1 MARINNTTTFPITAP
16 ASDDL
21 VIGTDVSDTTNSADG
36 ETVNFKFS
44 DILGLS
50 PTATEFVQVY
60 EPDGTS
66 SSVDFALPDSAVFG
80 GVVFELAGI
89 GHGSGTDRDLTMR
102 FSTDGGS
109 TFISSG
115 YSTVGLSAP
124 DNAAIYV
131 ATLIDNT
138 SGIGVSGV
146 VRVHGY
152 GRTDVRTTVT
162 SDLVAESGTAGDIN
176 KHNTGGQ
183 IDVTTAVTHVRFR
196 ISGGVNMRDGH
207 IIMRANKIV

>member
-44 DILGLS
+44 DILGLT

-60 EPDGTS
+60 EPDNTIAN
-66 SSVDFALPDSAVFG
+66 VEFALPDSSVFG
-80 GVVFELAGI
+80 GVVFEFAGV
-89 GHGSGTDRDLTMR
+89 GHGSGTDRRLTLR

-109 TFISSG
+109 TFLTSSYFSAG
-115 YSTVGLSAP
+115 TSAP
-124 DNAAIYV
+124 DTTSIYLTDNV
-131 ATLIDNT
+131 DNT
-138 SGIGVSGV
+138 SGIGVSGI

-162 SDLVAESGTAGDIN
+162 TNLIAEGSSGGTVEKYNGAGMFVA
-176 KHNTGGQ
+176 
-183 IDVTTAVTHVRFR
+183 TTEVTHVQFR
-196 ISGGVNMRDGH
+196 LEGENFRDGH